1 MADEDVRSTTEQAE
15 PGRSSSSES
24 WQEVGR
30 HFQALGESLVTAL
43 RTAWENP
50 ENKRN
55 LQEMQAS
62 LENLV
67 EGISQTVKE
76 TARSPEMEQARD
88 EVEKAAESVRVA
100 GRQALEE
107 ARPHLLSA
115 LQQLREEVDR
125 MIGGLEKEAGTE
137 TTPPPDETTV

>member
-1 MADEDVRSTTEQAE
+1 MADETVKDTPEQGGV
-15 PGRSSSSES
+15 GRSSSAEA

-67 EGISQTVKE
+67 DGISQTVKE
-76 TARSPEMEQARD
+76 TARSPEVEQARS
-88 EVEKAAESVRVA
+88 EVGKAAASVKVA

-107 ARPHLLSA
+107 ARPHLLTA
-115 LQQLREEVDR
+115 LQQLRDEVDR
-125 MIGGLEKEAGTE
+125 MIGGLEKEAKTE
-137 TTPPPDETTV
+137 TTTPPDDPVI

>member
-1 MADEDVRSTTEQAE
+1 MADEDVKSTTEQAE
-15 PGRSSSSES
+15 PDRSSSTES

-67 EGISQTVKE
+67 DGISQTVKD
-76 TARSPEMEQARD
+76 TARSPEMEQARS
-88 EVEKAAESVRVA
+88 EVGKAAESVRLA

-107 ARPHLLSA
+107 ARPHLLDA
-115 LQQLREEVDR
+115 LQQLRTEVDR
-125 MIGGLEKEAGTE
+125 MINGLEKETNTE
-137 TTPPPDETTV
+137 TTTPPDEPTV

>member
-1 MADEDVRSTTEQAE
+1 MANEDVKNTTDHTE
-15 PGRSSSSES
+15 PGQASASES

-62 LENLV
+62 LESLV
-67 EGISQTVKE
+67 DGITQTVKD
-76 TARSPEMEQARD
+76 TARSPEMDQARS

-100 GRQALEE
+100 SRQALEE
-107 ARPHLLSA
+107 ARPHLLST
-115 LQQLREEVDR
+115 LQQLRDEVDR
-125 MIGGLEKEAGTE
+125 MIGGLEKEANPET
-137 TTPPPDETTV
+137 TTPPDESV

>member
-1 MADEDVRSTTEQAE
+1 MADEDVKNTTEQAE
-15 PGRSSSSES
+15 PGRASSAEA

-55 LQEMQAS
+55 IQEMQAS

-67 EGISQTVKE
+67 DGISQTVKD
-76 TARSPEMEQARD
+76 TARSPEMEQARS
-88 EVEKAAESVRVA
+88 EVGKAAASVRVA

-107 ARPHLLSA
+107 AQPHLLSA
-115 LQQLREEVDR
+115 LQQLRDEVDR
-125 MIGGLEKEAGTE
+125 MIGGLEKETKAE
-137 TTPPPDETTV
+137 TTPPPDDPAI